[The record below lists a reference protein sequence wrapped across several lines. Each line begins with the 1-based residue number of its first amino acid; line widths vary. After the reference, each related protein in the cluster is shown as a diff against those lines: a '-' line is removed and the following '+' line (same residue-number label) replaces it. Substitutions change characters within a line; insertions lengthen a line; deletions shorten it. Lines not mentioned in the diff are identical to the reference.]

1 MTWPHVH
8 NILVWA
14 TVATLGVV
22 GGTSLVTHP
31 RLARDLLAVPILAF
45 MLAAQPQ
52 RLFVVWL
59 FASPFVQGAANGSS
73 FGHAFYK
80 LIFLVPPLILLARMV
95 MGAAQIRGL
104 RPIDALPGL
113 YLGYIVARV
122 YLAPSTFSSAEAS
135 TLRSMYIVVGV
146 GILAYYFAA
155 FGRWSR
161 DFPEMVARALLW
173 SGVGVAVLGI
183 IDGAIHWNIWHNR
196 IYGDTVYRALG
207 PFQSPEALGAYIGAG
222 VAFAVAILVWNG
234 PRSLKR
240 PSILLI
246 ALSAP
251 ALYLGYTRG
260 PILAVAAVGVVIAL
274 IGNRARWPSLLAL
287 AAVGTLV
294 FVTWGPL
301 TSSSIY
307 KDRLGVTGTVTPRVV
322 LAHVSFELFR
332 ERPAF
337 GWGYATFDQ
346 AKLTV
351 PTSDPLVVA
360 ATTSH
365 DTFLTVLA
373 ELGVTGLLLLV
384 LPWVA
389 ISWRTV
395 AAGWRGLIEP
405 WIVGGCVGVAAV
417 FVIGAVT
424 YDARFFPLI
433 TALPWI
439 ALGLAKNVLASREEG
454 AHSA

>member
-1 MTWPHVH
+1 
-8 NILVWA
+8 
-14 TVATLGVV
+14 
-22 GGTSLVTHP
+22 
-31 RLARDLLAVPILAF
+31 
-45 MLAAQPQ
+45 
-52 RLFVVWL
+52 
-59 FASPFVQGAANGSS
+59 
-73 FGHAFYK
+73 
-80 LIFLVPPLILLARMV
+80 
-95 MGAAQIRGL
+95 
-104 RPIDALPGL
+104 
-113 YLGYIVARV
+113 
-122 YLAPSTFSSAEAS
+122 
-135 TLRSMYIVVGV
+135 MYIVVGV

-155 FGRWSR
+155 FGRWSQ
-161 DFPEMVARALLW
+161 DFPEMVARSLLW
-173 SGVGVAVLGI
+173 SGIGVAVLGI
-183 IDGAIHWNIWHNR
+183 IDGVFHWNLWHNA
-196 IYGDTVYRALG
+196 ILGDTVYRALG
-207 PFQSPEALGAYIGAG
+207 PFESPEALGAYIGAG
-222 VAFAVAILVWNG
+222 VAFAAAILVWNG

-251 ALYLGYTRG
+251 TLYLGYTRG
-260 PILAVAAVGVVIAL
+260 PILAVAVVAVAIAL

-287 AAVGTLV
+287 VAVGTLV
-294 FVTWGPL
+294 FVTWGPI

-307 KDRLGVTGTVTPRVV
+307 KNRLGVTGTVTPRVV
-322 LAHVSFELFR
+322 LAHVALELFK
-332 ERPAF
+332 ERPVF

-351 PTSDPLVVA
+351 PTSDPLVVES
-360 ATTSH
+360 TTSH

-389 ISWRTV
+389 IGWQAI
-395 AAGWRGLIEP
+395 AAGWRGLVEP
-405 WIVGGCVGVAAV
+405 WIVAGCVGVGAV

-439 ALGLAKNVLASREEG
+439 VFGLARNVLASREAA